1 MDADAWDHRYADA
14 SLLWSAEPNRFAAEE
29 LGPLPPGRALDLAAG
44 EGRNA
49 IWLASRG
56 WTVTAV
62 DFSAIAI
69 ARGRELS
76 GKLSGGEST
85 ADAERIE
92 WIVADVLHHRPAPAA
107 FDAVLVAYLHL
118 PPDALRAVLAVAATA
133 VAPGGIALVI
143 GHDLANLDGGTG
155 GPQNPDILY
164 TPETVAAALP
174 GLTVERA
181 ERVRRPVEGTDG
193 AIDTVVR
200 ARRPAT

>member
-1 MDADAWDHRYADA
+1 MDADTWDHRYADA

-29 LGPLPPGRALDLAAG
+29 LGPLPAGRALDLAAG
-44 EGRNA
+44 EGRTA

-62 DFSAIAI
+62 DFSAVAI
-69 ARGRELS
+69 TRGRELS
-76 GKLSGGEST
+76 GKLSGGETS
-85 ADAERIE
+85 AAAERIE
-92 WIVADVLHHRPAPAA
+92 WIVADVLHHRPAPGA

-118 PPDALRAVLAVAATA
+118 PPDELRTVLASAATA

-155 GPQNPDILY
+155 GPQNPDLLY

-174 GLTVERA
+174 GLVVERA

-200 ARRPAT
+200 ARRPA

>member
-56 WTVTAV
+56 WTVTAI
-62 DFSAIAI
+62 DFSAVAI

-76 GKLSGGEST
+76 GKLTAGEP
-85 ADAERIE
+85 AAGDDRIE
-92 WIVADVLHHRPAPAA
+92 WIVADVLQHRPTPAA